1 MTFILICMNVC
12 VDIYIYMIYTRSYIL
27 IYTSYVSLYADMCIA
42 TMAVSM
48 SLDCAKARLTDPLVD
63 SALGALSTGFAGSL
77 STVPRLAFHSKISKI
92 SKAQSSGCRIYIY
105 IYIYIHVHRCMQRCM
120 CTNVQP
126 KELHSSFDIQ
136 QIYSNSK
143 RTSKF
148 QLVPTTF

>member
-1 MTFILICMNVC
+1 MYV
-12 VDIYIYMIYTRSYIL
+12 YIYMIYTRSYIL

-77 STVPRLAFHSKISKI
+77 STVPRLAFHSKIPKISKI
-92 SKAQSSGCRIYIY
+92 SKAQSSGCRN
-105 IYIYIHVHRCMQRCM
+105 YIYIHVHRCMQRCM